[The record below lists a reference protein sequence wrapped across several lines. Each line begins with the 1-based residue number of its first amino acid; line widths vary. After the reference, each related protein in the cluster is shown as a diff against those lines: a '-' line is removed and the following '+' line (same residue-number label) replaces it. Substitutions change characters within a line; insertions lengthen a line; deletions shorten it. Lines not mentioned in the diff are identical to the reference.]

1 MLPRILCKR
10 QSIYIAPKEF
20 FNRFA
25 VRIEIKNAADT
36 RDNSERLRFLFLL
49 VDFSQ
54 HKLIN
59 NGKVN
64 NTAEENE
71 NVEDN
76 M

>member
-1 MLPRILCKR
+1 M
-10 QSIYIAPKEF
+10 
-20 FNRFA
+20 
-25 VRIEIKNAADT
+25 RIEIKNAADT
-36 RDNSERLRFLFLL
+36 RDNSERLRFLLL
-49 VDFSQ
+49 LADFSQ